1 MRKEK
6 IVKTDDELKKDVMA
20 ELEWDPAVKSVSSIG
35 VSVKDG
41 VITLTGHLETFYEKY
56 AATRAVQRWF
66 DLAIDWQGSFVARA
80 RRRAWSG
87 LVSARSAFGH
97 QRIAGGLTSPFLQ
110 VNFALF
116 LWSPS

>member
-1 MRKEK
+1 MSALIYLKRDHGWRPRLASGQMRKEK

-20 ELEWDPAVKSVSSIG
+20 ELEWDPAVKSASSIG
-35 VSVKDG
+35 VV
-41 VITLTGHLETFYEKY
+41 
-56 AATRAVQRWF
+56 
-66 DLAIDWQGSFVARA
+66 AIDGQCSFVARA